1 VCVCVLDKRALVC
14 RRARVKSSFEKHA
27 GDGGFGRSDTHTHVL
42 CTIGQNVEPQKTT
55 KKRKQRGCIRAP
67 RHSVLVARGRTIS
80 HATHARTHANTE
92 EYEYEHLDMFDDAE
106 RRALTLSTLAG
117 LATTV
122 GGLVAVSK
130 KPDAR
135 SLALLLGVAIG
146 VMTTLS
152 FVELY
157 VRNVLEH
164 GVVSVTIATACG
176 GAVYACLTP
185 FLPNPDAHVNAA
197 QDKKNGDKESDALVG
212 GLSKP
217 RLLRL
222 GILMSIAMT
231 LHNLP
236 EGFAVACASFTDV
249 GPTMAFAIGMHN
261 IPEGIITAAPVYA
274 ATGSRTRAVMLAT
287 VSGLSEP
294 VGALIALKFM
304 KPYLTPKRLEHLLAA
319 TGGIMVAVC
328 ALELWPE
335 AKKCGHNDSMY
346 RGIVVGSALM
356 LLTLYMGA

>member
-1 VCVCVLDKRALVC
+1 VLDKARPRVASTS
-14 RRARVKSSFEKHA
+14 RARTLSSTFSKPR
-27 GDGGFGRSDTHTHVL
+27 GGGCGRSDNHRRPGHDWSML
-42 CTIGQNVEPQKTT
+42 MMSKNQ
-55 KKRKQRGCIRAP
+55 
-67 RHSVLVARGRTIS
+67 
-80 HATHARTHANTE
+80 THARSRSCARRHSLLSSSREDANEFVSDARTCE
-92 EYEYEHLDMFDDAE
+92 DEYEHLEMFDDDE

-185 FLPNPDAHVNAA
+185 FLPSPDAHVNAA

-346 RGIVVGSALM
+346 RVIVVGSALM

>member
-1 VCVCVLDKRALVC
+1 
-14 RRARVKSSFEKHA
+14 
-27 GDGGFGRSDTHTHVL
+27 
-42 CTIGQNVEPQKTT
+42 
-55 KKRKQRGCIRAP
+55 
-67 RHSVLVARGRTIS
+67 
-80 HATHARTHANTE
+80 
-92 EYEYEHLDMFDDAE
+92 MFDDDE

-135 SLALLLGVAIG
+135 TLALLLGVAIG

-157 VRNVLEH
+157 VRNVIEH
-164 GVVSVTIATACG
+164 GVVSVTLATVCG
-176 GAVYACLTP
+176 SAVYACVALC
-185 FLPNPDAHVNAA
+185 LPNPDAHHDAA
-197 QDKKNGDKESDALVG
+197 QDKKNGDKESDALVAG
-212 GLSKP
+212 FSKA

-222 GILMSIAMT
+222 GILMAITMT

-236 EGFAVACASFTDV
+236 EGFAVACASLSKI

-274 ATGSRTRAVMLAT
+274 ATGSRVQAVLLAT
-287 VSGLSEP
+287 ASGLSEP

-304 KPYLTPKRLEHLLAA
+304 KSYFTPERLDHLLAA

-328 ALELWPE
+328 VLELWPE
-335 AKKCGHNDSMY
+335 ATKCGHNASMY
-346 RGIVVGSALM
+346 RGIFIGSALM
-356 LLTLYMGA
+356 LVTSYMGA

>member
-1 VCVCVLDKRALVC
+1 MTKNAFAFALD
-14 RRARVKSSFEKHA
+14 
-27 GDGGFGRSDTHTHVL
+27 
-42 CTIGQNVEPQKTT
+42 
-55 KKRKQRGCIRAP
+55 
-67 RHSVLVARGRTIS
+67 
-80 HATHARTHANTE
+80 
-92 EYEYEHLDMFDDAE
+92 DDE

-117 LATTV
+117 LATTA
-122 GGLVAVSK
+122 GAVIGVCK

-146 VMTTLS
+146 VMTSLS

-157 VRNVLEH
+157 INKVIEH
-164 GVVSVTIATACG
+164 GVVTITIAAGCG
-176 GAVYACLTP
+176 AGAYACAAP
-185 FLPNPDAHVNAA
+185 CLPNIEGRGE
-197 QDKKNGDKESDALVG
+197 DKARGDKPNDGSVG
-212 GLSKP
+212 GISKA

-236 EGFAVACASFTDV
+236 EGFAVACASFTSV

-274 ATGSRTRAVMLAT
+274 ATGSRARAVLIAT
-287 VSGLSEP
+287 ASGLSEP
-294 VGALIALKFM
+294 IGALIALKFM
-304 KPYLTPKRLEHLLAA
+304 KPYLTPERLEHLLAA

-335 AKKCGHNDSMY
+335 AKKCGHSDQMY
-346 RGIVVGSALM
+346 RGIIGGAVLM